1 MAAAHHQQRPRAAAA
16 LLLVAVAALL
26 LASAPPS
33 GAQPLPSPAAA
44 APGPLGSG
52 GIDPACMTSLLNMSD
67 CLTYVTKGSTARR
80 PDAPCC
86 PELAG
91 LVGSNP
97 VCLCE
102 LLSGAADSYGIAVD
116 YDRALALPGICRV
129 ATPPVST
136 CTGSP
141 RSVHLPPFPVDAADC
156 GGGFD
161 LCVRA
166 LINRGSLMRIAAM
179 GYHVHVGP
187 AAAPMSGSPS
197 PMSGMAPSGE
207 GPVFPGTSPV
217 ASPPSSTSHAARRS
231 SSAGGIH
238 LAALAML
245 PLATAAA
252 VSGML

>member
-44 APGPLGSG
+44 APGPSGSG

-136 CTGSP
+136 CT
-141 RSVHLPPFPVDAADC
+141 
-156 GGGFD
+156 
-161 LCVRA
+161 
-166 LINRGSLMRIAAM
+166 AM

-231 SSAGGIH
+231 SSACGIH

-245 PLATAAA
+245 LLAAA
-252 VSGML
+252 AAASGML